1 MNTPTVLKLLL
12 TLISLPLSAQI
23 KLDRFLP
30 ESSDEYQFEYKQSE
44 PIKFKTF
51 DEAAKWADLVAIAQ
65 VYNTD
70 YQKTRNLNSSG
81 QAFLII
87 RVAYKGASKNEI
99 IIVNTKGFDDHLC
112 YYPERENEGRRF
124 LVFLKATNSD
134 SEYAGFKP
142 FCQLEILLTDLG
154 QYALRYPMDTEIDVA
169 DDIIEKMKFNDPHS
183 VIDATDWTS
192 IKRDAHQQKF
202 QTIMTEDS
210 DMFQKFFY
218 LTYSKGINI
227 SHIRKLMNIPIKQR
241 IHSRQM

>member
-1 MNTPTVLKLLL
+1 MLKILLV
-12 TLISLPLSAQI
+12 LISLPLSAQI

-30 ESSDEYQFEYKQSE
+30 ESSDEYQFEYKQPEAS
-44 PIKFKTF
+44 KFKTF
-51 DEAAKWADLVAIAQ
+51 EEAAQWADLVAIAQ

-70 YQKTRNLNSSG
+70 YQKTRSLNSSG

-99 IIVNTKGFDDHLC
+99 IIVNAKGFDDHLC

-124 LVFLKATNSD
+124 LVFLKATNND

-154 QYALRYPMDTEIDVA
+154 QYALRYPMDSEIDVA
-169 DDIIEKMKFNDPHS
+169 DEIIEKMEFNDPHS
-183 VIDATDWTS
+183 VIDATEWTG

-202 QTIMTEDS
+202 QTILTEDS
-210 DMFQKFFY
+210 DMFQKYFY
-218 LTYSKGINI
+218 LTYSKGISI
-227 SHIRKLMNIPIKQR
+227 SHIRKLMNIPVKQR
-241 IHSRQM
+241 IHARQM